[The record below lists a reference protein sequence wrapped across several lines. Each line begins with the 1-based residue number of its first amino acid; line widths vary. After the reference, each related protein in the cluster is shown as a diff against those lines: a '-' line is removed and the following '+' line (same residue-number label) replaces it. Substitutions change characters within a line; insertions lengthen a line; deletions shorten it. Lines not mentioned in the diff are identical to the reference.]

1 MAAIDGKWKASAP
14 SPLGVQYFDLDL
26 QSDGDVVT
34 GTVIYKGTSGPINN
48 GKLDGDSFYFEM
60 TIETP
65 IGPGVFKC
73 TTKLDGDTLSGPMRV
88 PGGRTKLTAN
98 RVV

>member
-48 GKLDGDSFYFEM
+48 GKLDGD
-60 TIETP
+60 
-65 IGPGVFKC
+65 
-73 TTKLDGDTLSGPMRV
+73 TLSGPMRV